1 MQVYCDV
8 KMKWLYEKENRY
20 RFLLIFGLV
29 MIVLPLTMQV
39 IADYRLRAD
48 QKIIFTDI
56 SGNKIFNTYYPGNRN
71 YGVMIFHGMGN
82 DQTSLDLYTSQFAQQ
97 GFHVFCTDFS
107 GHGRSSGLIPSG
119 NNSANE
125 LALQVL
131 RAKTTFKEVSGL
143 IDSEIFLIGHSM
155 GARGVMKAMTIDSN
169 PVNGCILIGAA
180 LTVSEHNET
189 TTWVDDLGPQ
199 NPMSNILIVTGTWD
213 EISPPPEAMSLYYK
227 LANDTDIIHPQSTYS
242 LTSDNLVKEITIFKY
257 MTHTHEV
264 MSARAVLWI
273 GNWLERIVQNKHP
286 AYSHITPAEY
296 EQWLVPFD
304 FLDFR
309 IWSLLMEFG
318 GIVVALIFGTKL
330 LGLKQENLGFISKSE
345 ETRDK
350 EEIDNLK
357 ITNIRKFIWYK
368 LLIWLGGGGIAGV
381 LALNLVALPN
391 GIPYFTLL
399 FVCPIS
405 GYGLMMLILYS
416 LDKMPGLV
424 GKWRPKLKQLKENMN
439 WRIILFGLLVF
450 AIIIAVFTY
459 FISSSLY
466 HVFPLNIRLLW
477 LVIFTTLSVPGF
489 YFFQLEGKLI
499 REYSDFKEY
508 HTKLNSL
515 LFLVPF
521 ILGSL
526 FILFSG
532 SIIYLVDALNDL
544 MLLTAIILVGNLMHK
559 IWRKPFLTAVLQA
572 FLLFFLLLPRGQM
585 TLFSLF

>member
-1 MQVYCDV
+1 
-8 KMKWLYEKENRY
+8 MKWLYEKENRY
-20 RFLLIFGLV
+20 KFLLIFGLV

-39 IADYRLRAD
+39 ISDYRLRTN

-82 DQTSLDLYTSQFAQQ
+82 DQTSFDLYTSQFAQQ

-107 GHGRSSGLIPSG
+107 GHGRSTGLIPSG

-131 RAKTTFKEVSGL
+131 RAKTKFKEVSGL
-143 IDSEIFLIGHSM
+143 VDNEIFLMGHSM
-155 GARGVMKAMTIDSN
+155 GARGVMKAVTIDSE

-180 LTVSEHNET
+180 LHVSEHNET

-213 EISPPPEAMSLYYK
+213 DVSPPPEAMSLYYK
-227 LANDTDIIHPQSTYS
+227 LANETDIIHPQSTYS
-242 LTSDNLVKEITIFKY
+242 LTSDNLVKEITILKY

-273 GNWLERIVQNKHP
+273 GNWMERIVQNKHP
-286 AYSHITPAEY
+286 AYSHITPSEF
-296 EQWLVPFD
+296 EQWIVSFD

-330 LGLKQENLGFISKSE
+330 LGFRQENFAFIAEEVQSNENEDSK
-345 ETRDK
+345 
-350 EEIDNLK
+350 LK
-357 ITNIRKFIWYK
+357 VTNMRKFLVYK
-368 LLIWLGGGGIAGV
+368 LLIWLGGGGIAG
-381 LALNLVALPN
+381 LIALNLIALPN

-399 FVCPIS
+399 FVCPIA
-405 GYGLMMLILYS
+405 GYGLMLLILYS
-416 LDKMPGLV
+416 LDKIPGV
-424 GKWRPKLKQLKENMN
+424 TGKWRPKIKHLKENLN

-450 AIIIAVFTY
+450 AIITAVFTY

-477 LVIFTTLSVPGF
+477 LAIFTVLSVPCF
-489 YFFQLEGKLI
+489 YFLQLEGKLI
-499 REYSDFKEY
+499 REYSEFKEY
-508 HTKLNSL
+508 QTKLNSL

-521 ILGSL
+521 ILGTL

-532 SIIYLVDALNDL
+532 TIIYLVDALNDL
-544 MLLTAIILVGNLMHK
+544 MILTAIILVGNLMHK
-559 IWRKPFLTAVLQA
+559 IWKKPFLTAVLQS